1 MQINQLP
8 KEQRPRE
15 KLLSLGAEKLSDSE
29 LLAIFLR
36 TGIAGCSAI
45 ELAQQLL
52 AKHQSLQ
59 GLLSAPLSEFCQTKG
74 IGEAKYVQLQ
84 AVIELSRRFL
94 QEPLKQRTVFDS
106 PFAVTQYLQ
115 TRLKAAT
122 REQFVVLVLDSQNR
136 LIHDEVLFV
145 GSISA
150 AAVYPRE
157 IVKLVLAYN
166 GANVILAHNHP
177 SGIAEPSEADK
188 LITNK
193 IVSALALIDV
203 AVLDHLIIAS
213 TSSVSFAE
221 RGLV

>member
-59 GLLSAPLSEFCQTKG
+59 GLLSASLSEFCQTKG
-74 IGEAKYVQLQ
+74 MGEAKYVQLQ

>member
-8 KEQRPRE
+8 KDQRPRE
-15 KLLSLGAEKLSDSE
+15 KLLRLGAEKLSDSE

-52 AKHQSLQ
+52 VKHQSLQ
-59 GLLSAPLSEFCQTKG
+59 GLLSASLTDFCQTKG
-74 IGEAKYVQLQ
+74 MGEAKYVQLQ

-106 PFAVTQYLQ
+106 PFAVKQYLQ
-115 TRLKAAT
+115 TRLKASQ
-122 REQFVVLVLDSQNR
+122 REQFVVLVLDNQNR
-136 LIHDEVLFV
+136 LIHDEVLFL
-145 GSISA
+145 GSINV

-157 IVKLVLAYN
+157 VVKLVLAYN

-188 LITNK
+188 LITQK

-203 AVLDHLIIAS
+203 AVLDHVIIAS
-213 TSSVSFAE
+213 SNSVSFAE